1 METDRDAAAAAGWAG
16 SRRAEGGHSDRGGP
30 DGSGHSV
37 VSLTTLAVIVA
48 VCAILSLARELFLPL
63 ALGMLFAFILTP
75 VVNFLRRRGLGDRPA
90 VILTVLAAAVLVGSF
105 VLIVT
110 FQLSQ
115 IGANLPLYQ
124 GNVLSKVDT
133 LLETGKDSTIV
144 SHLRGMID
152 NISARVEQ
160 QIAAVPAADTA
171 MKVEVVEQTS
181 LIEWLTGVILP
192 ALGPVVAFGV
202 IFVVV
207 VFALLERAAL
217 RDRLVQLIGGTDI
230 LATSRLL
237 AEAGSR
243 VSTYLGAQ
251 LLVNVI
257 YAVPIWLGLVL
268 IGVPNALFFGIVTLV
283 MRFVPY
289 IGSAISAL
297 LPLVMALAVSPGWS
311 LVLWTAVLF
320 LVVELVTSNVIEPFF
335 YGQRTGVSPL
345 AVIVSAMF
353 WTWLWGPLGLIIA
366 TPLTVC
372 LVVIG
377 HHVPSLRLFSI
388 MLGDKPVLEE
398 SAQLYDRLLAGHA
411 FAFTESAALTTSE
424 RYLSEYYDRTAL
436 PALALAQADH
446 EAGLLTDF
454 QTDRIARAAHRLAED
469 LETVVEDELAE
480 SGEAGE
486 GAGAPPEEAA
496 GGEGATLL
504 NNGVLDGLGRRVAVI
519 GARTVLDDV
528 GARMVAQ
535 AVRAEGAEAI
545 ALPHHAD
552 PAGALESF
560 GPGVVVIATLDGT
573 VHRAVGWR
581 VRRLRR
587 RFPALTVGIGLWPAA
602 ASGTEKQRD
611 AEAGGAAGGAD
622 FVARGMEALLARAFA
637 GGAERPARAGTGG
650 GAGAGAGGKARAPRR

>member
-1 METDRDAAAAAGWAG
+1 MDTERDAASDPAAGWAG
-16 SRRAEGGHSDRGGP
+16 GGKAGAEGSGRSHA

-48 VCAILSLARELFLPL
+48 VCVILSLARELFLPL

-75 VVNFLRRRGLGDRPA
+75 VVNVLRRSGLGDRPA
-90 VILTVLAAAVLVGSF
+90 VILTVLAAAVLVGAF
-105 VLIVT
+105 VLVIT
-110 FQLSQ
+110 IQLSQ

-133 LLETGKDSTIV
+133 LLETGQDSTLV
-144 SHLRGMID
+144 SHLRGMIE

-160 QIAAVPAADTA
+160 QIAAAPAADTA

-181 LIEWLTGVILP
+181 LREWLTGVIIP
-192 ALGPVVAFGV
+192 ALSPVAAFGL

-217 RDRLVQLIGGTDI
+217 RDRLVQLIGGTNI

-257 YAVPIWLGLVL
+257 YAVPIWLGLAL
-268 IGVPNALFFGIVTLV
+268 IGVPNALFFGLVTLV

-320 LVVELVTSNVIEPFF
+320 LVVEFVTSNVIEPFF

-411 FAFTESAALTTSE
+411 FAFTESAALTTTE

-454 QTDRIARAAHRLAED
+454 QADRIARAAYRLAEE
-469 LETVVEDELAE
+469 LESVVEDELAE
-480 SGEAGE
+480 SGEAAE
-486 GAGAPPEEAA
+486 GAGAATGEPAETEDAPGPKDGAA
-496 GGEGATLL
+496 GEVTLL
-504 NNGVLDGLGRRVAVI
+504 NNGALDGAGRRVAVI
-519 GARTVLDDV
+519 GARTVLDD
-528 GARMVAQ
+528 AAAQMVAQ
-535 AVRAEGAEAI
+535 ALRAKGAEAV
-545 ALPHHAD
+545 AMPHHAD
-552 PAGALESF
+552 PAVTLKSF
-560 GPGVVVIATLDGT
+560 AAGVVVIATLDGS

-587 RFPALTVGIGLWPAA
+587 RFPGLRVGIGLWPAPA
-602 ASGTEKQRD
+602 DG
-611 AEAGGAAGGAD
+611 AEAPGAGGEAAQAAGGAD
-622 FVARGMEALLARAFA
+622 FVARGMEAVLGEAFA
-637 GGAERPARAGTGG
+637 AGP
-650 GAGAGAGGKARAPRR
+650 APRG

>member
-1 METDRDAAAAAGWAG
+1 MESRGKEAAGSAGWAG
-16 SRRAEGGHSDRGGP
+16 AASKETA
-30 DGSGHSV
+30 GHSV
-37 VSLTTLAVIVA
+37 VSLTALAVIVT
-48 VCAILSLARELFLPL
+48 VCVILSVARELFLPL

-75 VVNFLRRRGLGDRPA
+75 AVNFLRRRGLRDTPA
-90 VILTVLAAAVLVGSF
+90 VVLTVLAAAVLVGAF
-105 VLIVT
+105 VLIVAY
-110 FQLSQ
+110 QLSQ
-115 IGANLPLYQ
+115 IGANLPRYQ

-133 LLETGKDSTIV
+133 LLEAGKDSKVV
-144 SHLRGMID
+144 SHLRGMVE

-160 QIAAVPAADTA
+160 QIAAADGAPPAADAA

-181 LIEWLTGVILP
+181 IAGWLGGVILP
-192 ALGPVVAFGV
+192 ALSPVAAFGL

-217 RDRLVQLIGGTDI
+217 RDKLVQLIGGTNI

-289 IGSAISAL
+289 IGSAVSAI
-297 LPLVMALAVSPGWS
+297 LPLVMAFAVSPGWGF
-311 LVLWTAVLF
+311 VLWTAVLF
-320 LVVELVTSNVIEPFF
+320 IVVELVTSNVIEPYF

-411 FAFTESAALTTSE
+411 FAFTETAALTTSQ
-424 RYLSEYYDRTAL
+424 RYLSEYYDRTAI

-446 EAGLLTDF
+446 EAGLLSEI
-454 QTDRIARAAHRLAED
+454 QAGRIARAAYRLIED
-469 LETVVEDELAE
+469 LETVAEDERAE
-480 SGEAGE
+480 GESAE
-486 GAGAPPEEAA
+486 RGAGDA
-496 GGEGATLL
+496 GDETATLL
-504 NNGVLDGLGRRVAVI
+504 NNGVLDGVGRRVAVI
-519 GARTVLDDV
+519 GARTALDD
-528 GARMVAQ
+528 AAAEMVAQ
-535 AVRAEGAEAI
+535 AMRAEGAEAA
-545 ALPHHAD
+545 ALPHRTD
-552 PAGALESF
+552 PAPALRAQE
-560 GPGVVVIATLDGT
+560 PGVIVIASLDGAI
-573 VHRAVGWR
+573 HRSVALR
-581 VRRLRR
+581 IRRIRRRLPGLR
-587 RFPALTVGIGLWPAA
+587 IGVALWPGPA
-602 ASGTEKQRD
+602 GTGEGD
-611 AEAGGAAGGAD
+611 PFCDGAD
-622 FVARGMEALLARAFA
+622 FVAVGMEAVLGHAFSA
-637 GGAERPARAGTGG
+637 AA
-650 GAGAGAGGKARAPRR
+650 

>member
-1 METDRDAAAAAGWAG
+1 MESRGKQAAGTVGWAG
-16 SRRAEGGHSDRGGP
+16 GAAKETA
-30 DGSGHSV
+30 GHSV
-37 VSLTTLAVIVA
+37 VSLTALAVIVA
-48 VCAILSLARELFLPL
+48 VCAILAVAKELFLPL
-63 ALGMLFAFILTP
+63 VLGMLVAFILTP
-75 VVNFLRRRGLGDRPA
+75 VVNFLRRRGLRDTPA
-90 VILTVLAAAVLVGSF
+90 VILTVLAAAVLVGAF
-105 VLIVT
+105 VLIVAY
-110 FQLSQ
+110 QLSQ
-115 IGANLPLYQ
+115 IGTNLPLYQ

-133 LLETGKDSTIV
+133 LLEAGKDSKVV
-144 SHLRGMID
+144 SHLRGMVE

-160 QIAAVPAADTA
+160 QIAAADGAAPAADTA

-181 LIEWLTGVILP
+181 IAGWLTGVILP
-192 ALGPVVAFGV
+192 ALTPVATFGL

-217 RDRLVQLIGGTDI
+217 RDRLVQLIGGTNI

-297 LPLVMALAVSPGWS
+297 LPLVMAFAVSPDWG

-320 LVVELVTSNVIEPFF
+320 IFVEFVTSNVIEPYF

-377 HHVPSLRLFSI
+377 YHVPSLRLFSI

-411 FAFTESAALTTSE
+411 FAFTETATLTTSE
-424 RYLSEYYDRTAL
+424 RYLSEYYDRTAI
-436 PALALAQADH
+436 PALALAHADH
-446 EAGLLTDF
+446 EAGLLSEV
-454 QTDRIARAAHRLAED
+454 QADRIARAAYRLIED
-469 LETVVEDELAE
+469 LETVVEDERAQSEGAE
-480 SGEAGE
+480 E
-486 GAGAPPEEAA
+486 GAGGA
-496 GGEGATLL
+496 GHTAGEPATLL
-504 NNGVLDGLGRRVAVI
+504 NNGVLDGVGRRVAVL
-519 GARTVLDDV
+519 GARTALDD
-528 GARMVAQ
+528 AAAEMVAQ
-535 AVRAEGAEAI
+535 AMRAEGAEAV
-545 ALPHHAD
+545 ALPHRTD
-552 PAGALESF
+552 PTAALTAHE
-560 GPGVVVIATLDGT
+560 PETIVIASLDGS
-573 VHRAVGWR
+573 VHRSVALR
-581 VRRLRR
+581 IRLLRR
-587 RFPALTVGIGLWPAA
+587 RLPGLRLGVALWP
-602 ASGTEKQRD
+602 GPD
-611 AEAGGAAGGAD
+611 GAAGGTPHCDGAD
-622 FVARGMEALLARAFA
+622 FVAVGMEPVLASAFSA
-637 GGAERPARAGTGG
+637 TA
-650 GAGAGAGGKARAPRR
+650 